1 MAAVN
6 PLLDFQKIRLLGKG
20 AFGVVYLAKHKASD
34 EEVVIKIIN
43 TDNLS
48 VKELQNSVQEG
59 ELLKMLDN
67 PFIIKFKKLFQYKN
81 TLSIIME
88 YADGSFNVI
97 SSGGD
102 LSKKIKQA
110 NKRSFA
116 EEQVMEW
123 FCQIL
128 CAIKDIHSKN
138 IIHRDIKSQNIF
150 LTKEGVIKIGDF
162 GVSTQ
167 TSSCASTVVGT
178 PFYLSPEIING
189 AQYDSKTD
197 IWSLGVLLYE
207 LCVLDYPFKVPNN
220 SLAAL
225 ALKILK
231 GKFSPIPKQYSSDL
245 SKLISTMLSVNP
257 KSRPTI
263 DQLMGKR
270 ISLKPRGSSK
280 IS

>member
-1 MAAVN
+1 M
-6 PLLDFQKIRLLGKG
+6 
-20 AFGVVYLAKHKASD
+20 
-34 EEVVIKIIN
+34 
-43 TDNLS
+43 
-48 VKELQNSVQEG
+48 
-59 ELLKMLDN
+59 
-67 PFIIKFKKLFQYKN
+67 
-81 TLSIIME
+81 
-88 YADGSFNVI
+88 
-97 SSGGD
+97 
-102 LSKKIKQA
+102 
-110 NKRSFA
+110 
-116 EEQVMEW
+116 
-123 FCQIL
+123 
-128 CAIKDIHSKN
+128 
-138 IIHRDIKSQNIF
+138 
-150 LTKEGVIKIGDF
+150 TKEGVIKIGDF

>member
-1 MAAVN
+1 MSGVN
-6 PLLDFQKIRLLGKG
+6 PLLEYQKIRLLGKG
-20 AFGVVYLAKHKASD
+20 AFGVVYLAKSKTTD

-48 VKELQNSVQEG
+48 VKELQNALQEG
-59 ELLKMLDN
+59 DLLKMLDN
-67 PFIIKFKKLFQYKN
+67 PFVIKFKKLFQYKN

-88 YADGSFNVI
+88 YADGNYKII

-110 NKRSFA
+110 NKKFFS
-116 EEQVMEW
+116 EEQIMEW

-138 IIHRDIKSQNIF
+138 IIHRDIKSQNVF
-150 LTKEGVIKIGDF
+150 LTKQGVIKIGDF

-167 TSSCASTVVGT
+167 TNSCASTVVGT

-207 LCVLDYPFKVPNN
+207 LCALDYPFKVPNN

-231 GKFSPIPKQYSSDL
+231 GKYSPISRLYSAEI
-245 SKLISTMLSVNP
+245 SKLLSQMLSVNP
-257 KSRPTI
+257 KSRPSV
-263 DQLMGKR
+263 DQLMG
-270 ISLKPRGSSK
+270 SVF
-280 IS
+280 